1 MKCNERDSTN
11 DAMLKTKEKKYCKSK
26 REIKRWLSDK
36 LITLLVKEKV
46 VDYDNYEQPLREV
59 LNPLIRHKFV
69 EASTNKILGLVRS
82 KTEFR
87 DSIFSGFISNFE
99 TNTEFLT
106 VKSLA
111 DLSHGLFNNTYTV

>member
-1 MKCNERDSTN
+1 
-11 DAMLKTKEKKYCKSK
+11 MLKTKEKKYCKSK